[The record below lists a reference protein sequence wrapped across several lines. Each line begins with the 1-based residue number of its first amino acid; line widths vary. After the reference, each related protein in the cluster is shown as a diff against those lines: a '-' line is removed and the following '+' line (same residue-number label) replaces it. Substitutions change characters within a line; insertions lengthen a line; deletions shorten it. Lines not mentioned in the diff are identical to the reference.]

1 MIRSILFTAKTP
13 PMVSV
18 LLMSRYSPFGVL
30 PHEQAELEEK
40 ELEKKDI
47 KNTKPP
53 PQKAS
58 SQSKPPP

>member
-13 PMVSV
+13 PMASV

-40 ELEKKDI
+40 E
-47 KNTKPP
+47 
-53 PQKAS
+53 
-58 SQSKPPP
+58 

>member
-40 ELEKKDI
+40 ELEKKDV
-47 KNTKPP
+47 NQPNPP
-53 PQKAS
+53 PKAS